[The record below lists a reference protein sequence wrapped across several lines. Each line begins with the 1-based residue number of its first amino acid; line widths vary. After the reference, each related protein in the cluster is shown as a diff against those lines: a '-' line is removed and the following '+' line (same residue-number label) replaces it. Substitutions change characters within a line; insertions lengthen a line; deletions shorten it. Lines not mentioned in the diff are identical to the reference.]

1 MAFGVFLVEFLEHFS
16 VSKSYIS
23 WVGSLQLSIAAP
35 AGTTYL
41 TSPLLK
47 NNKIKYLYL
56 LKSEID
62 YSCEFLLFI

>member
-35 AGTTYL
+35 AGTNYL
-41 TSPLLK
+41 KLVLKVINIKFITCELISPSFR
-47 NNKIKYLYL
+47 NN
-56 LKSEID
+56 
-62 YSCEFLLFI
+62 